1 MNIYLIFHYDQL
13 LSAYDNLKSAKQ
25 ILEQLVEN
33 DVMMS
38 RVVSSIDKEEE
49 IKETRELIEKEYRI
63 IVMELKH

>member
-25 ILEQLVEN
+25 VIEQLV
-33 DVMMS
+33 DDSVMLS

>member
-25 ILEQLVEN
+25 VIEQLV
-33 DVMMS
+33 DDSVMLS

-49 IKETRELIEKEYRI
+49 IKELREGIEKEYRI